1 MMRIDRRSLT
11 FRLILG
17 ASLLCA
23 VTLVVAYLLLTALFD
38 LHLKNNVDAELADRL
53 DDLAAG
59 LEVAADGV
67 IGLPKAPDLPKY
79 DRQLSGHYWQIAVK
93 GQAPI
98 RSRSLWDARLPEPRA
113 AVTPGAIDLR
123 EISGPRGET
132 LRLAQRVLKFDPAPA
147 PVVFSAAADL
157 APVQAAAG
165 EFSRILAVALVVLGI
180 GLVSA
185 LVLQV
190 RVGLRPLARIGETL
204 GAIRAGRQSRLADDV
219 PTEIAPLAR
228 ELNALL
234 DHHQTLIERARAQ
247 AGDLAHALKTPLT
260 VLRNELEAEEAPDR
274 ALALE
279 QIETMSDSVQHHL
292 ARARAAASANLLGVR
307 ADAAQA
313 IGSLARTLPR
323 IVSERE
329 IAVDVTLES
338 ATLLFAGEAQD
349 LSEMIGNLLENAC
362 KWAAGR
368 VAIQAACKGGR
379 LTIAIGDDGPGIAPE
394 LRETALQRGSRLD
407 ERKPGSGLGLTIAQD
422 LAKLYGGSLT
432 LGQSPLGGL
441 LVTVDLPASSEDGSS

>member
-1 MMRIDRRSLT
+1 MMRLDRRSLT
-11 FRLILG
+11 YRLILG

-38 LHLKNNVDAELADRL
+38 LHLKNAVDAELTERL

-59 LEVAADGV
+59 LEVAPDGAV
-67 IGLPKAPDLPKY
+67 SLPKAPDLPKY
-79 DRQLSGHYWQIAVK
+79 DRQLSGHYWQIATAA
-93 GQAPI
+93 QPPI
-98 RSRSLWDARLPEPRA
+98 RSRSLWDARLPEPA
-113 AVTPGAIDLR
+113 GPIAPGAIDLR
-123 EISGPRGET
+123 EISGPRDQT
-132 LRLAQRVLKFDPAPA
+132 LRLAQRVLQFDPAPGS
-147 PVVFSAAADL
+147 VVFSVAADL

-165 EFSRILAVALVVLGI
+165 EFSRILAIALVVLGI

-190 RVGLRPLARIGETL
+190 RVGLRPLDRIGAAL
-204 GAIRAGRQSRLADDV
+204 GAIRAGRERRLADDV

-228 ELNALL
+228 ELNALI
-234 DHHQTLIERARAQ
+234 DHHQTLIDRARAQ

-260 VLRNELEAEEAPDR
+260 VLRNELEVEETPDR

-279 QIETMSDSVQHHL
+279 QIASMSDVVQHHL

-323 IVSERE
+323 IVADRDIE
-329 IAVDVTLES
+329 VDVAIE
-338 ATLLFAGEAQD
+338 AEPLLFAGEAQD
-349 LSEMIGNLLENAC
+349 LSELIGNLLENAC
-362 KWAAGR
+362 KWAKRR
-368 VAIQAACKGGR
+368 VAIQAANGSGR
-379 LTIAIGDDGPGIAPE
+379 LVIAIGDDGPGIAPE
-394 LRETALQRGSRLD
+394 LRATALQRGGRLD
-407 ERKPGSGLGLTIAQD
+407 ERLPGSGLGLTIAQE

-441 LVTVDLPASSEDGSS
+441 LVTVDLPAA